1 VKLIV
6 WPKKCLESSDGI
18 LVGPKAAS
26 LCKLHRLG
34 VKVPP
39 CFFLTTSAFKAH
51 LDADGLRA
59 RIASLMDAL
68 DARPDSP
75 QPALEG
81 IRQRIVDRPLGNH
94 LRQQIAAA
102 YSRLGADPVAV
113 RSSATAEDLPGHS
126 FAGQYETIL
135 GVTSLEGCLDAIR
148 ECWASL
154 WTERA
159 FEYRRRNGI
168 DHEQVEMAV
177 IVQRQVDAEA
187 AGVAFSLDPVTGSR
201 SRIVIESCRGLGDT
215 LASGRVRPDRLVMRK
230 KKLSLIYWDS
240 PEGLRS
246 YTVSDSASDSQPS
259 LDPKTAK
266 RLARR
271 VRRIEEKLG
280 CPQDIEWA
288 VRDGRLW
295 FLQSRPITVIPEP
308 KPWADRQVW
317 TNSNLGEVAPDV
329 LTPMT
334 WSMMREM
341 LIPLMGGFAHLVG
354 WDAAK
359 YPPAGL
365 VAGRLYWHANPGM
378 AAIHRVIP
386 MSKLVR
392 LNSMFGGDQARMDE
406 LGQLDITEEDLPD
419 VGFSWLKYILS
430 WPRNI
435 YEIYS
440 NRTSRG
446 DAYMARFTARNDE
459 LDRLDVDATGTDEL
473 ARMVGETLRDNLK
486 DINLL
491 FLLPGGLAI
500 ALFQKVCQCWL
511 GDKDMTSAYRLLAAQ
526 GGIADTEAGL
536 DLWRLAALAHDD
548 SATERILLSDA
559 DWGDIRSKLGDTK
572 AGPQFLDS
580 WDRFMTEHGHHC
592 RGELEFIN
600 ARWAET
606 PDYVLDLVRNYLR
619 SIDRIDPVQKQAQLA
634 RAGAELAD
642 QCRQKLKSRIKRRI
656 FNWSLKRTRKVARDR
671 ENWKNEAVRQVA
683 AFRRILLALG
693 QRLQEKGTLAY
704 RDDIF
709 FLEIPEVQPVVSGTV
724 DFDVT
729 ERIETRRSEY
739 ERNCAVTPP
748 PVVVGRFDPDKHVA
762 PEVDADVKVLNGIAV
777 SPGVVTGRA
786 RVILRTDD
794 HQHVE
799 AGEILVAPFTD
810 PAWTPYFLPAAA
822 VVMDMGGVLSHG
834 AIIAREY
841 GIPAVVN
848 VGPASKIIK
857 TGQTI
862 RVDADRGTVTI
873 LEEA

>member
-1 VKLIV
+1 
-6 WPKKCLESSDGI
+6 
-18 LVGPKAAS
+18 
-26 LCKLHRLG
+26 
-34 VKVPP
+34 
-39 CFFLTTSAFKAH
+39 
-51 LDADGLRA
+51 
-59 RIASLMDAL
+59 
-68 DARPDSP
+68 
-75 QPALEG
+75 
-81 IRQRIVDRPLGNH
+81 
-94 LRQQIAAA
+94 
-102 YSRLGADPVAV
+102 
-113 RSSATAEDLPGHS
+113 
-126 FAGQYETIL
+126 
-135 GVTSLEGCLDAIR
+135 
-148 ECWASL
+148 
-154 WTERA
+154 
-159 FEYRRRNGI
+159 
-168 DHEQVEMAV
+168 
-177 IVQRQVDAEA
+177 
-187 AGVAFSLDPVTGSR
+187 
-201 SRIVIESCRGLGDT
+201 
-215 LASGRVRPDRLVMRK
+215 
-230 KKLSLIYWDS
+230 
-240 PEGLRS
+240 
-246 YTVSDSASDSQPS
+246 
-259 LDPKTAK
+259 
-266 RLARR
+266 
-271 VRRIEEKLG
+271 
-280 CPQDIEWA
+280 
-288 VRDGRLW
+288 
-295 FLQSRPITVIPEP
+295 
-308 KPWADRQVW
+308 
-317 TNSNLGEVAPDV
+317 
-329 LTPMT
+329 
-334 WSMMREM
+334 
-341 LIPLMGGFAHLVG
+341 
-354 WDAAK
+354 
-359 YPPAGL
+359 
-365 VAGRLYWHANPGM
+365 
-378 AAIHRVIP
+378 
-386 MSKLVR
+386 
-392 LNSMFGGDQARMDE
+392 
-406 LGQLDITEEDLPD
+406 
-419 VGFSWLKYILS
+419 
-430 WPRNI
+430 
-435 YEIYS
+435 
-440 NRTSRG
+440 
-446 DAYMARFTARNDE
+446 
-459 LDRLDVDATGTDEL
+459 
-473 ARMVGETLRDNLK
+473 
-486 DINLL
+486 
-491 FLLPGGLAI
+491 
-500 ALFQKVCQCWL
+500 
-511 GDKDMTSAYRLLAAQ
+511 MTSAYRLLAAQ

-762 PEVDADVKVLNGIAV
+762 PEVDADVEVLNGIAV